1 MVNERSM
8 TLFSRILFW
17 LAVFTCVPLLCLFA
31 TPQQLTAAS
40 FDCKLAATPDEVA
53 ICTNDELSSLD
64 DAVAAS
70 FRQARAV
77 KRAIVKPISRSLLAE
92 RNACGGDIDCL
103 RSAMTKAIGTYK
115 SVILGEPIEAESFN
129 RDKIPYGS
137 RAGMEVSVISRRG
150 LNTSRAVILVEH
162 RREDAVSFCREYVG
176 SVTDQCITDELKAK
190 LENRLTGDC
199 RTGRFTTITGQS
211 FVFLGPKTSNADQSL
226 SEYVLIDADTNEPL
240 DGSMASGYPVA
251 LAQFRELCPVKAN

>member
-1 MVNERSM
+1 MINRRPM
-8 TLFSRILFW
+8 TLFPQMLFR
-17 LAVFTCVPLLCLFA
+17 LAVSICVLLICMFA
-31 TPQQLTAAS
+31 TAHQLRAAS
-40 FDCKLAATPDEVA
+40 FDCKRAVTLDEVA
-53 ICTNDELSSLD
+53 ICANDELSNLD

-70 FRQARAV
+70 FRQARAS
-77 KRAIVKPISRSLLAE
+77 KRADVKSISRSLLAE
-92 RNACGGDIDCL
+92 RNACGADVDCL

-115 SVILGEPIEAESFN
+115 SVILGESIEAESFN

-137 RAGMEVSVISRRG
+137 RAGMEVSVVSRRG

-176 SVTDQCITDELKAK
+176 SVTEQCISDELEAK
-190 LENRLTGDC
+190 LANHLAGDC

-211 FVFLGPKTSNADQSL
+211 LVFLGRKTSNADQSL

-251 LAQFRELCPVKAN
+251 LAQFRELCPAKAN